1 MLSSKI
7 ALEVSINSCD
17 IIVRV
22 ENEMGEK
29 VNEDVGSGKAIPSS
43 VDNIQTDYPENQLEV
58 SSGLTT
64 SPAAEKKKRQKKSS
78 KDHINKSTAST
89 TTPKTILNER
99 EKVSGNIDLV
109 NATSESIPNSG
120 GEKLAD
126 TLVDAIQNGKFD
138 SWSNIVLYYQMS
150 LESFY

>member
-7 ALEVSINSCD
+7 ALEVSINSYD

-64 SPAAEKKKRQKKSS
+64 SPATEKKKRQKKSS

-89 TTPKTILNER
+89 TTPK
-99 EKVSGNIDLV
+99 VSGNIDRV